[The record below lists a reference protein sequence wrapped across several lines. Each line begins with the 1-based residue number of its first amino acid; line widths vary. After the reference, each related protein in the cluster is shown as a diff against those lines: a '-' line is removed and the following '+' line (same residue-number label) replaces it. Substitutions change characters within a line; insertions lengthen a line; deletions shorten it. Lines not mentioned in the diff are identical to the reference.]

1 MLKYDFWW
9 ALKVRIFKFYWKK
22 QLQERQFICL
32 RQVQKKM
39 KKKSLPIKYNLS
51 LDLILNKRL
60 RVRRFQ
66 RKQEKSKEGRF
77 LMRDEQMNDAEN
89 SDDREERKSSHND

>member
-1 MLKYDFWW
+1 MQKYDLWW
-9 ALKVRIFKFYWKK
+9 ASKVRIFKFYWDIATPGKAVY
-22 QLQERQFICL
+22 LLEAGAA
-32 RQVQKKM
+32 KM

-51 LDLILNKRL
+51 FDPILNKRL
-60 RVRRFQ
+60 RVRRLQ
-66 RKQEKSKEGRF
+66 RKQERPQEGRF